1 MKIARTPRAPFV
13 FGLLSLLLAATP
25 CPAQS
30 QTNHDE
36 IFPVIKMDDVPV
48 ADAVKHLARQAGMN
62 CIIDPRVQ
70 FNPGIPSV
78 SIAFT
83 NLTAK
88 EALDKILKIRRL
100 VRIENPATTVCRI
113 APENLGIKPVDPQWL
128 KNDTNAVIPVIV
140 MEEVPLRDALV
151 NLARQVN
158 WTINFDGRL
167 PAPALSAPVSIRW
180 NKLTCKQALIALL
193 DNFDLTI
200 IDESSAGVV
209 GVTKKKTP

>member
-1 MKIARTPRAPFV
+1 M
-13 FGLLSLLLAATP
+13 
-25 CPAQS
+25 
-30 QTNHDE
+30 
-36 IFPVIKMDDVPV
+36 
-48 ADAVKHLARQAGMN
+48 
-62 CIIDPRVQ
+62 
-70 FNPGIPSV
+70 
-78 SIAFT
+78 
-83 NLTAK
+83 
-88 EALDKILKIRRL
+88 KIRRL